1 MQTGSAVKTTESWEF
16 PAAKVRSDLTEPAL
30 VEHALARNEAT
41 LGLGGTVLVTT
52 GECTGRSPNDKF
64 IVAAPGVADR
74 IWTGA
79 NKLMASERFAR
90 LWRDFRAHLSGREV
104 YSQDLFAGA
113 DPAYRINIRVVTELA
128 WHSLFIRH
136 MLRVDP
142 ETEMRRGC
150 DYLIVDC
157 PGFKADPERHGT
169 ISEKVVAIDFARR
182 IVLIGGTEYAGE
194 IKKSVFTLLN
204 LLYPDQGVVSM
215 HCSANHA
222 AGDPNESA
230 IFFGLSGTGKTTL
243 SSAPGRDLIGDDE
256 HGWSD
261 RGLFNIEGG
270 CYAKTLDLDPASEPE
285 IHATTARFATVIE
298 NMVWDPRTRQL
309 DFHDASI
316 TQNMRCAYPLD
327 YIPNASRAAVA
338 GHPKNIFMLTCD
350 AFGVLPPIARLT
362 PAQAMYHFLSGFT
375 AKVSGTEQGVEEPA
389 PVFSPCFGSPFLPL
403 RPTVYGRL
411 LKDRIHATGADCW
424 LVNTGWTGGPVG
436 RGSRMPI
443 MVTRALLDSALNGSI
458 SDKGFRSD
466 ETFGFDVPVAV
477 ARVPTVLLTPRQ
489 VWSDHAAFD
498 ETAQRV
504 VEMFANNFRRFHD
517 DVDDDV
523 RAAALG
529 AGPRFD
535 LSYVS

>member
-1 MQTGSAVKTTESWEF
+1 MQIVSETNSTEFWEF
-16 PAAKVRSDLTEPAL
+16 PAAEIHRDLPEPAL
-30 VEHALARNEAT
+30 VEHALARNEAA
-41 LGLGGTVLVTT
+41 LGIGGTVLVST

-64 IVAAPGVADR
+64 IVATPGIADR

-79 NKLMASERFAR
+79 NKLMAGENFAR
-90 LWRDFRAHLSGREV
+90 LWHDFRDHLSGRQV
-104 YSQDLFAGA
+104 FSQDLYAGA
-113 DPAYRINIRVVTELA
+113 DPAYRIDIRVVTEQA

-142 ETEMRRGC
+142 DMGTRGGC

-157 PGFKADPERHGT
+157 PGFKADPARHGCE
-169 ISEKVVAIDFARR
+169 SRRVVAIDFERR
-182 IVLIGGTEYAGE
+182 MVLIGGTEYAGE
-194 IKKSVFTLLN
+194 IKKSVFTILN
-204 LLYPDQGVVSM
+204 MLYPDRGVVPM

-222 AGDPNESA
+222 IGDPSDSA

-243 SSAPGRDLIGDDE
+243 SSAPGRELIGDDE

-261 RGLFNIEGG
+261 SGLFNIEGG
-270 CYAKTLDLDPASEPE
+270 CYPKTLDLDAASEPE
-285 IHATTARFATVIE
+285 IHATTSKFATVIE
-298 NMVWDPRTRQL
+298 NMVWDPRTRAL
-309 DFHDASI
+309 DFQDSSM

-327 YIPNASRAAVA
+327 YIPNASRSAVA

-375 AKVSGTEQGVEEPA
+375 AKVSGTEQGVKEPA

-403 RPTVYGRL
+403 RPTVYGKL
-411 LKDRIHATGADCW
+411 LKDRIDATRADCW

-443 MVTRALLDSALNGSI
+443 MVTRALLDAALNGSI
-458 SDKGFRSD
+458 ANEGFRED
-466 ETFGFDVPVAV
+466 ATFGFDVPVAV
-477 ARVPTVLLTPRQ
+477 KKVPTVLLTPRR
-489 VWSDHAAFD
+489 VWSDQSAFD

-504 VEMFANNFRRFHD
+504 LHMFAGNFHRFRD
-517 DVDDDV
+517 EVDDEV
-523 RAAALG
+523 GAAALG
-529 AGPRFD
+529 AVSRRGPP
-535 LSYVS
+535 